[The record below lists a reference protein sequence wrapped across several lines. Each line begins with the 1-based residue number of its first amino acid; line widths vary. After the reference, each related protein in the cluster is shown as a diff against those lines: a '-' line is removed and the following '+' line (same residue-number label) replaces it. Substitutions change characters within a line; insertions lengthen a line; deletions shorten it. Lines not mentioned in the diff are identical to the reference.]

1 MVRRSRAPSTVKKY
15 RGAFL
20 RWKTWAQQKYEV
32 PYFPAS
38 QVQVSLYLTQKAS
51 TSSPVEEAINAIS
64 WAHQVALA
72 DDPTQSDLVK
82 QVLAGAKRMLAHR
95 ITKKEPITPE
105 ILAQLVDKF
114 AGTDADLAI
123 CALSLG
129 ASSDSRAF
137 LGLMNCL
144 L

>member
-1 MVRRSRAPSTVKKY
+1 MLRSRAPSTVKKY
-15 RGAFL
+15 SGAFL

-32 PYFPAS
+32 PEVPYFPAS
-38 QVQVSLYLTQKAS
+38 QVQISLYLTYLIQKAS
-51 TSSPVEEAINAIS
+51 TSSPVEEAVNTIS

-72 DDPTQSDLVK
+72 DDSTQSDLVK
-82 QVLAGAKRMLAHR
+82 QVLAGAKWMLAHR
-95 ITKKEPITPE
+95 TIKKEPIYPE

-129 ASSDSRAF
+129 ASLDSR
-137 LGLMNCL
+137 LS
-144 L
+144 